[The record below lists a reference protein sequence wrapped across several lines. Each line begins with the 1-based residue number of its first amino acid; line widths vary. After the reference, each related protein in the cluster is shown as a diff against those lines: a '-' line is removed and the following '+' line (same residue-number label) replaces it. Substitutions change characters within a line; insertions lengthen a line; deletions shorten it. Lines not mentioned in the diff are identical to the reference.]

1 MSVIKFFS
9 TKSNRVRLV
18 QAFRKISRLEM
29 SIEPVIEGQT
39 GPAYGDDLTR

>member
-1 MSVIKFFS
+1 MSIIEFPL

-18 QAFRKISRLEM
+18 QAFRKVPRGEL
-29 SIEPVIEGQT
+29 SIEGMIEGQT